1 LHGGSGRKQLVDKS
15 LVFRKIER
23 IDAYLKQVRQKRDP
37 GFEVFRKDMDLR
49 SIVLFNLIQSIQ
61 ASVDIGAHIISDS
74 EWGVPGSQSDIFEI
88 LAQHKIISKQLS
100 QGMIKMVGFRNRIV
114 HEYEEIDL
122 RIVYDVWQKNSKD
135 VDKFCKSVVLKYKL

>member
-1 LHGGSGRKQLVDKS
+1 MIDKS
-15 LVFRKIER
+15 LVLRKIER

-37 GFEVFRKDMDLR
+37 RFEVFRKDIDLQ

-61 ASVDIGAHIISDS
+61 ASIDIGAHIISDS

-100 QGMIKMVGFRNRIV
+100 QRMIKMVGFRNRIV
-114 HEYEEIDL
+114 HEYEKTDL
-122 RIVYDVWQKNSKD
+122 RIVKSRNKL
-135 VDKFCKSVVLKYKL
+135 KFYVPMDII

>member
-1 LHGGSGRKQLVDKS
+1 LIDKS
-15 LVFRKIER
+15 IILRKIER
-23 IDAYLKQVRQKRDP
+23 IDAYLKRVRQKRDP
-37 GFEVFRKDMDLR
+37 GFEAFRKDIDLQ

-88 LAQHKIISKQLS
+88 LAENKIISRQLS
-100 QGMIKMVGFRNRIV
+100 QQMIKMVGFKSRIV
-114 HEYEEIDL
+114 HDDEETDL

-135 VDKFCKSVVLKYKL
+135 IEKYCKSVVVKYKL

>member
-1 LHGGSGRKQLVDKS
+1 MVDKS
-15 LVFRKIER
+15 LVLRKIER

-37 GFEVFRKDMDLR
+37 GFEVFRKDIDLQ

-88 LAQHKIISKQLS
+88 LAQNKIISKQLS

-122 RIVYDVWQKNSKD
+122 RIVYDVWQKNSRD
-135 VDKFCKSVVLKYKL
+135 IEQYCKSVVLKYKL

>member
-1 LHGGSGRKQLVDKS
+1 MVDKS
-15 LVFRKIER
+15 LVLRKIER

-37 GFEVFRKDMDLR
+37 GFEVFRKDIDLQ

-88 LAQHKIISKQLS
+88 LAQHKIITKQLS
-100 QGMIKMVGFRNRIV
+100 RLMINMVGFRNRIV
-114 HEYEEIDL
+114 HEYEKIDL
-122 RIVYDVWQKNSKD
+122 RIVYDVWQKNSRD
-135 VDKFCKSVVLKYKL
+135 IEQYCKSVVLKYKL

>member
-1 LHGGSGRKQLVDKS
+1 MVDKS
-15 LVFRKIER
+15 LVLRKIER
-23 IDAYLKQVRQKRDP
+23 IDAYLKHVRQKRDP
-37 GFEVFRKDMDLR
+37 GFEVFRKDIDLQ

-74 EWGVPGSQSDIFEI
+74 EWGVPGSQADIFEI

-114 HEYEEIDL
+114 HEYEKIDL

-135 VDKFCKSVVLKYKL
+135 VDKFCKSVVLRYKL

>member
-1 LHGGSGRKQLVDKS
+1 MVDKS
-15 LVFRKIER
+15 LVLRKIER

-37 GFEVFRKDMDLR
+37 GFEVFRKDIDLQ

-100 QGMIKMVGFRNRIV
+100 QRMIKMVGFRNRIV
-114 HEYEEIDL
+114 HEYEKIDL
-122 RIVYDVWQKNSKD
+122 RIVYDVWQKTAKMSISFVRVSLLNTNSERRR
-135 VDKFCKSVVLKYKL
+135 L

>member
-1 LHGGSGRKQLVDKS
+1 MVDKS
-15 LVFRKIER
+15 LVLRKIER

-37 GFEVFRKDMDLR
+37 GFEVFRKDIDLQ

-88 LAQHKIISKQLS
+88 LAQHKIITKQLS
-100 QGMIKMVGFRNRIV
+100 RLMINMVGFRNRIV
-114 HEYEEIDL
+114 HEYEKIDL

>member
-1 LHGGSGRKQLVDKS
+1 MHGGSGRKQLIDKS
-15 LVFRKIER
+15 LVLRKIER

-37 GFEVFRKDMDLR
+37 GFEVFRKDIDLQ

-74 EWGVPGSQSDIFEI
+74 EWGVPGSQADIFEI
-88 LAQHKIISKQLS
+88 LAQNKIITKQLS
-100 QGMIKMVGFRNRIV
+100 RLMINMVGFRNRIV
-114 HEYEEIDL
+114 HEYEKIDL

-135 VDKFCKSVVLKYKL
+135 IDKFCKSVVIEI

>member
-1 LHGGSGRKQLVDKS
+1 MVDKS
-15 LVFRKIER
+15 LVLRKIER
-23 IDAYLKQVRQKRDP
+23 IDAYLKQVRQKQDP
-37 GFEVFRKDMDLR
+37 GFEVFRKDVDLQ

-88 LAQHKIISKQLS
+88 LAQNKIISKQLS
-100 QGMIKMVGFRNRIV
+100 QRMIKMVGFRNRIV

-135 VDKFCKSVVLKYKL
+135 IEKYCKSVVVKYKF

>member
-1 LHGGSGRKQLVDKS
+1 LIDKS
-15 LVFRKIER
+15 LVLRKIER

-37 GFEVFRKDMDLR
+37 GFEVFRKNIDLQ

-61 ASVDIGAHIISDS
+61 ACVDIGAHIISDS

-135 VDKFCKSVVLKYKL
+135 VDKYCKSVVLKYKL

>member
-1 LHGGSGRKQLVDKS
+1 MVDKS
-15 LVFRKIER
+15 LVLRKIER
-23 IDAYLKQVRQKRDP
+23 IDAYLKQVWQKRDP
-37 GFEVFRKDMDLR
+37 GFEVFRKDIDLQ

-100 QGMIKMVGFRNRIV
+100 QRMIKMVGFRNRIV
-114 HEYEEIDL
+114 HEYEKIDL
-122 RIVYDVWQKNSKD
+122 RIVYDVWQKTAKMSISF
-135 VDKFCKSVVLKYKL
+135 VRVSF